1 VPRRRAFRGA
11 LASCA
16 IALVIIV
23 MSLVL
28 PTSPR
33 GWLPL
38 LYLPIGYWVPAMV
51 TPGAGASRFE
61 AWLRAHD
68 AAWRARLGELPA
80 APAAVLELA
89 YMACYVVV
97 PLSFAIVW
105 REGTAGDVDRFWVA
119 VLLSGFA
126 CYASLPWL
134 VTRPPRMLGDNGTGR
149 PRDGLASLNASL
161 LRGVSHGLNTFPSG
175 HVAVAAAVAL
185 SVFPVSP
192 AAGVAFSIVA
202 IGIAAGAAV
211 GRYHYGVDVIAGALV
226 GIAAALISA

>member
-1 VPRRRAFRGA
+1 MPRRRAFRGA

-16 IALVIIV
+16 TALVIV
-23 MSLVL
+23 VSSLVI
-28 PTSPR
+28 PTAAR
-33 GWLPL
+33 AWLPL
-38 LYLPIGYWVPAMV
+38 LYLPIGYWIPAMV
-51 TPGAGASRFE
+51 TPAPGASHFE

-68 AAWRARLGELPA
+68 AAWRARLGQVSA
-80 APAAVLELA
+80 ASAAVLELA

-97 PLSFAIVW
+97 PLAFAIVW

-126 CYASLPWL
+126 CYVSLPWL
-134 VTRPPRMLGDNGTGR
+134 VSRPPRMFDEHPTGR
-149 PRDGLASLNASL
+149 RAGLASFNVSL
-161 LRGVSHGLNTFPSG
+161 LRRVSHELNTFPSG

-185 SVFPVSP
+185 SVFPVSR
-192 AAGVAFSIVA
+192 AAGVVFSIVA

>member
-1 VPRRRAFRGA
+1 VPGRRAFCGT

-16 IALVIIV
+16 VALGIV
-23 MSLVL
+23 ALSLVL
-28 PTSPR
+28 PIAPR
-33 GWLPL
+33 AWLPL
-38 LYLPIGYWVPAMV
+38 LYLPLGYWVPAML
-51 TPGAGASRFE
+51 TPDPGASHFE

-68 AAWRARLGELPA
+68 AAWRTRLGEVSGA
-80 APAAVLELA
+80 TAAVLELA

-97 PLSFAIVW
+97 PLAFAIVW

-134 VTRPPRMLGDNGTGR
+134 VSRPPRMFEEHPTSHA
-149 PRDGLASLNASL
+149 GLASLNVSL
-161 LRGVSHGLNTFPSG
+161 LRRVSHELNTFPSG

-185 SVFPVSP
+185 TVFPVSR
-192 AAGVAFSIVA
+192 AAGVFFSIAA